1 MNPATGK
8 KTSDVMT
15 AKISFSPGKQE
26 KLEEQNTLKSKVSL
40 IATELA
46 MKEAL

>member
-15 AKISFSPGKQE
+15 AKTERNQFFPRQTGEVGRAKHAEKQG
-26 KLEEQNTLKSKVSL
+26 
-40 IATELA
+40 
-46 MKEAL
+46 